1 MKTAL
6 AALLLAGTVLAAE
19 PKTQT
24 LDVYAPPDGKGRP
37 VVVWIHGG
45 GWQAGDKKEVN
56 KEPQAFADKGK
67 IHYGLPSTA
76 ALSSVQF
83 VCAAGV
89 VLVADFVHIVRRAL
103 RPAPARAALAGV

>member
-37 VVVWIHGG
+37 VVV
-45 GWQAGDKKEVN
+45 
-56 KEPQAFADKGK
+56 
-67 IHYGLPSTA
+67 
-76 ALSSVQF
+76 
-83 VCAAGV
+83 
-89 VLVADFVHIVRRAL
+89 
-103 RPAPARAALAGV
+103 